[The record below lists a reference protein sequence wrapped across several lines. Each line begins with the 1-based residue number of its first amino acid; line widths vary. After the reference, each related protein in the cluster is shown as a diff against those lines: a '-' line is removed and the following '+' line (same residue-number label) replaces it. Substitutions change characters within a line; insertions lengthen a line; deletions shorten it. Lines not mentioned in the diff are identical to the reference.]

1 MHARQHAWLPTK
13 VIKKEKDWGLRR
25 FDGDLGRAQ
34 MEQEVGMTQSTNL
47 GTGIGRSMADLV
59 VQIFESGVAIADLVV
74 QNP

>member
-1 MHARQHAWLPTK
+1 
-13 VIKKEKDWGLRR
+13 
-25 FDGDLGRAQ
+25 